1 MTVGEKI
8 KQLLKKTGLSAEYLA
23 SELGVTATTVFSM
36 YKRDSIESK
45 HIEKMVNIFDVPLD
59 YFFDLGNA
67 PIPTISGNDN
77 LTNTLSN
84 VRVGGDLKNVGNS
97 KKNNGIGSDCEHLE
111 RLLAEKD
118 LRLEEKERFIK
129 MQQEL
134 IESLK
139 KK

>member
-1 MTVGEKI
+1 MISISDI
-8 KQLLKKTGLSAEYLA
+8 KNHMEANGITIYQLAKLTGLPH
-23 SELGVTATTVFSM
+23 TTL
-36 YKRDSIESK
+36 
-45 HIEKMVNIFDVPLD
+45 HNIFEREDAKLSQVQSIVSV
-59 YFFDLGNA
+59 LGIDSEKGNTKMDINNA
-67 PIPTISGNDN
+67 DG